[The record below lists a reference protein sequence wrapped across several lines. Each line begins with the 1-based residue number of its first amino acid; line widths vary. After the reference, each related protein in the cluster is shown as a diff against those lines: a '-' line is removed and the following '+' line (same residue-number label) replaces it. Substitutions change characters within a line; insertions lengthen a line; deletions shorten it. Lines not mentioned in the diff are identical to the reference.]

1 MNSCSALRVQNCY
14 QHLTGRGDLPI
25 QLEMGMESMCGGL
38 VSIFMPIS
46 DENRQA
52 QEELEESKKNKE

>member
-1 MNSCSALRVQNCY
+1 
-14 QHLTGRGDLPI
+14 
-25 QLEMGMESMCGGL
+25 MGMESMCGGL

-52 QEELEESKKNKE
+52 QEELEERKKNKE